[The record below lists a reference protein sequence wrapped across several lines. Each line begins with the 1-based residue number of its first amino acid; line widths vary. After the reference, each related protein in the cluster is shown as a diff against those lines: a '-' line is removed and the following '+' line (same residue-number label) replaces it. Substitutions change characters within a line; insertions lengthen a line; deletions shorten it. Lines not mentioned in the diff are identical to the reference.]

1 MGQVFQIE
9 VGERERSRRYTKLRE
24 IERKGKRE
32 RQRVGREVPN
42 GKRDVIKRMRG
53 MQGRVGEVCT
63 GVGG

>member
-32 RQRVGREVPN
+32 TEGRKGGN